1 MPSANSVSIDWAAAA
16 TPQVAALQPA
26 PELLERIELRW
37 AFIFIWLFTFVIYAR
52 PEDLFPQIAPLH
64 LTLVFGT
71 CACLMSLGAILFQGI
86 RVRWTSETK
95 LIALLSGWFV
105 LGLPFAFWR
114 GGSLHTLTTVWFK
127 TVLAFIMLT
136 LTLLTLERIRL
147 LLWAIILSELL
158 ATSFSILQPSKALW
172 IGERIYG
179 ANTGFLGW
187 NFLGIAA
194 AMSIPYIAA
203 LFIGRR
209 SLLTTCLLVATSASM
224 LWMLVLTASR
234 GGFLNVLFSTILTF
248 WFVLR
253 GSSRGRLA
261 GAGIGLVLLVATML
275 APSVFWD
282 RLGTIWGD
290 AGNSSYVNQ
299 FQSGLEELAA
309 QESTEGRRELL
320 KRSIQFTLEHPLFGL
335 GLGNFNLASGAQH
348 GAEANAWMGTHNTFT
363 QISSEAG
370 LPALLL
376 YVVLLGGAI
385 RKMYTL
391 RHLPLQNEDAQGLN
405 LMAGATLVSLLS
417 FAFGACVAHL
427 AYDYY
432 FFYIVAVASSLGPI
446 ARESGPAIH
455 DESIEEASLPISPV
469 LV

>member
-1 MPSANSVSIDWAAAA
+1 VP
-16 TPQVAALQPA
+16 
-26 PELLERIELRW
+26 
-37 AFIFIWLFTFVIYAR
+37 
-52 PEDLFPQIAPLH
+52 
-64 LTLVFGT
+64 
-71 CACLMSLGAILFQGI
+71 
-86 RVRWTSETK
+86 WTREIK
-95 LIALLSGWFV
+95 LIALLSLWFACGV
-105 LGLPFAFWR
+105 PFAFWR
-114 GGSLHTLTTVWFK
+114 GGSLHILATVWFK
-127 TVLAFIMLT
+127 TVLAFIVLT
-136 LTLLTLERIRL
+136 LTLLTLERIRFL
-147 LLWAIILSELL
+147 VWAIILSELL
-158 ATSFSILQPSKALW
+158 ATGFSILHPSKALW
-172 IGERIYG
+172 VGERIYG

-203 LFIGRR
+203 LFVGRR
-209 SLLTTCLLVATSASM
+209 SLLPTCLLVTTSASM

-234 GGFLNVLFSTILTF
+234 GGFLNVIFSTILTF

-261 GAGIGLVLLVATML
+261 GVGIGVVLLAATML

-290 AGNSSYVNQ
+290 SGNSSYVNQ

-320 KRSIQFTLEHPLFGL
+320 RRSIQFTLEHPLFGL
-335 GLGNFNLASGAQH
+335 GLGDFNLASGAQH

-363 QISSEAG
+363 QVSSEAG

-376 YVVLLGGAI
+376 YLVLLGGAV
-385 RKMYTL
+385 RKMYTI
-391 RHLPLQNEDAQGLN
+391 RRTSLQNEDARGLN
-405 LMAGATLVSLLS
+405 LIVSATLVSLLS

-432 FFYIVAVASSLGPI
+432 FFYIVAIASSLGCI
-446 ARESGPAIH
+446 ARKSEPAI
-455 DESIEEASLPISPV
+455 DDRPIETADVRISPV

>member
-1 MPSANSVSIDWAAAA
+1 MEWPDTVAA
-16 TPQVAALQPA
+16 TPQLATLQPA
-26 PELLERIELRW
+26 PALLERPELRW
-37 AFIFIWLFTFVIYAR
+37 AFVFIWLFTFMIYAR
-52 PEDLFPQIAPLH
+52 PEDMFPAIAPLH

-71 CACLMSLGAILFQGI
+71 CASLMSAGAIVFRGV
-86 RVRWTSETK
+86 RVPWTSETK
-95 LIALLSGWFV
+95 LIALLTFWFACGV
-105 LGLPFAFWR
+105 PFAFWR
-114 GGSLHTLTTVWFK
+114 SGSLHVLMTVWFK
-127 TVLAFIMLT
+127 TVLAFTVLT

-172 IGERIYG
+172 VGERIYG

-203 LFIGRR
+203 MFVGRR
-209 SLLTTCLLVATSASM
+209 SLLATCLLVTTSASM

-234 GGFLNVLFSTILTF
+234 GGFLNVIFSTILTF

-261 GAGIGLVLLVATML
+261 GMGIGLVLLAATML

-282 RLGTIWGD
+282 RLGTVWSDSGT
-290 AGNSSYVNQ
+290 SSYVNQ
-299 FQSGLEELAA
+299 FQSGLEQLAA

-320 KRSIQFTLEHPLFGL
+320 RRSIQFTLEHPLFGL

-376 YVVLLGGAI
+376 YLALVAGAI
-385 RKMYTL
+385 RKMYTI
-391 RHLPLQNEDAQGLN
+391 RCTALQNEGSQELT

-432 FFYIVAVASSLGPI
+432 FFYIVTIACSLGSV
-446 ARESGPAIH
+446 ARESGLAIH
-455 DESIEEASLPISPV
+455 DRTTEAGDLRISPV